1 VTYLHTRDGVAQ
13 RFVEDMRATV
23 EEIMK
28 TPKAE
33 AEGAV
38 SFSSNFTLICFNNCI
53 YCMVRLLSMEWHK
66 VFLTVQW

>member
-38 SFSSNFTLICFNNCI
+38 SFSSNFYFDLF
-53 YCMVRLLSMEWHK
+53 
-66 VFLTVQW
+66 Q